1 MEFAQAE
8 DILGTKVVLDESPVL
23 GLVLRDDREVVV
35 VKQGAALGRFP
46 LTHIASAALPDHQ
59 LGHEQANRGV
69 NRALTP
75 SVR

>member
-35 VKQGAALGRFP
+35 KQGAALGRFP
-46 LTHIASAALPDHQ
+46 LTHIASAALPEHR
-59 LGHEQANRGV
+59 LGHEQASRGV